1 MMGHSVSGRATRT
14 LYSHLL
20 TPHHL
25 LPHTRLAK
33 PLLSRQE
40 WNPTPRHSLLGTDVQ
55 AECFFCRGRS
65 RLPLSPGSLAAHA
78 RVSSFTLCNSLP
90 LFLSLPISFLS
101 NDPVQFLNIADL
113 PFDMNP
119 IKMESIKWS
128 KCIRKCGEV
137 VCVVKRISATR
148 RCTPIPS
155 YLLAPSRI
163 FLQQPSL
170 SLKIFP
176 SPTTAVLRQFL
187 R

>member
-40 WNPTPRHSLLGTDVQ
+40 WNPTPRHSLLGADVQ

-119 IKMESIKWS
+119 NGINKMVKVHTRACMHPFVSSTLATKSTCHQRWRS
-128 KCIRKCGEV
+128 GMRGET
-137 VCVVKRISATR
+137 S
-148 RCTPIPS
+148 
-155 YLLAPSRI
+155 
-163 FLQQPSL
+163 
-170 SLKIFP
+170 
-176 SPTTAVLRQFL
+176 FL
-187 R
+187 RLVVARRFHLTC